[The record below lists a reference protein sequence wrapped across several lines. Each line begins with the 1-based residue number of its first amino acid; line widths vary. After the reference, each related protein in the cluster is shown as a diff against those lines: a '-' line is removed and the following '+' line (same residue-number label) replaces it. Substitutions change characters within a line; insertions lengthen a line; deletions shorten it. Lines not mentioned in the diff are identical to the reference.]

1 MADNKPAFINP
12 FAEGKPEFVNPFAED
27 KPEFVNP
34 FAPSV
39 TPSPATKVC
48 PDGTVV
54 RENEECPEQGER
66 GFFSN
71 IGRGA
76 ASAAQGLATLPDTI
90 DLQFDAFRVNQLP
103 KKLDIYKAIDE
114 GADPRELYREANKE
128 AKVFGP
134 VELGDFVTYQE
145 ADAEE
150 RARLRGNIETTVA
163 ESRADILETL
173 PELERR
179 QRETAQKYGPRV
191 EGITDIRSLGDF
203 RDWLAYS
210 IGSGAVQLAPVWHP
224 LWLLAQR
231 VR

>member
-1 MADNKPAFINP
+1 MAEQKNVFTIEEIMGQPA
-12 FAEGKPEFVNPFAED
+12 
-27 KPEFVNP
+27 
-34 FAPSV
+34 
-39 TPSPATKVC
+39 TQPSPLVEETGSAPQQVFTIEEIMGHPKVC

-54 RENEECPEQGER
+54 GENEECPEQGER

-150 RARLRGNIETTVA
+150 RAR
-163 ESRADILETL
+163 
-173 PELERR
+173 
-179 QRETAQKYGPRV
+179 
-191 EGITDIRSLGDF
+191 
-203 RDWLAYS
+203 
-210 IGSGAVQLAPVWHP
+210 
-224 LWLLAQR
+224 
-231 VR
+231 